1 METYNLSKGLFVS
14 GSTDDPEASSF
25 ASNVLMPC
33 SDASNFKSSS
43 FRAEELSMGHRL
55 GNQFEQDGKYKTKLE
70 QHPVPKES
78 LSLDEQLQ
86 RQLSQDRL
94 RLKLVQAYNICATHV
109 RDPGK
114 MKSSNLMNDPA
125 FELVDN
131 FWQGTNPTHVMQQL
145 QQRIAALSSS
155 KCMTPRSMQP
165 FTYDL
170 DHVKSLSHDIA
181 KQKWTASTPRGVL
194 SSPSSCVPV
203 HSTQEP
209 LNVEHDYESLI
220 MMPICSELDEEIDST
235 FPTIPFLDQLQM
247 SQVASQSSSDPMKMT
262 LRVTDPMK
270 SWRPN
275 LERCDSNSQL
285 KNDFDNHRQQQRLR
299 KPESMFAA
307 EQDPVIEIEA
317 LSSEDSTKGVNG
329 FKSGPLRTPHSSPLG
344 TCTDPNPKNVKQQQ
358 GEKETSLVWQN
369 TMKTEKGAREGKQNI
384 LHMEFDTAVLNY
396 RAKKK
401 PRISTATSFTP
412 MWLNGLQNLTQHK
425 GDTTSMTTDDF
436 IDMQQDIR
444 MKHNTNATT
453 MSNTILQPPSVFDG
467 VKGCEPCAATAD
479 NASKPIELEQLLIP
493 ETDLSVDNMPLLKLE
508 DIEFDSTGVSLSK
521 AVMDDVPMIE
531 VRMMENKQVMVK
543 LRAKDRPGLFT
554 DMMLAL
560 CKLKLQVQHANIR
573 TCVGNRYDIFA
584 AKMDISLSEK
594 QTTQDIAAALSC
606 VIEEDHPVNN

>member
-14 GSTDDPEASSF
+14 TSTDDPEASSF

-33 SDASNFKSSS
+33 SDASNFHSSS

-55 GNQFEQDGKYKTKLE
+55 GNQLEQDGQYKTKLE

-109 RDPGK
+109 GDPGK
-114 MKSSNLMNDPA
+114 MKSSNLMNDTA

-131 FWQGTNPTHVMQQL
+131 FWQGTDPTHVMQQL

-203 HSTQEP
+203 HSIQEP
-209 LNVEHDYESLI
+209 LSDYEKLI

-247 SQVASQSSSDPMKMT
+247 SKVASQSSSDPMKMIP
-262 LRVTDPMK
+262 RVRDPMK

-275 LERCDSNSQL
+275 LERCDSSSQL
-285 KNDFDNHRQQQRLR
+285 KNDFDNHRQQQRLG

-329 FKSGPLRTPHSSPLG
+329 FKSGPIRTPHSSSLG
-344 TCTDPNPKNVKQQQ
+344 TCTHPNPKNVKQQQ
-358 GEKETSLVWQN
+358 GEKETSLVCQN

-384 LHMEFDTAVLNY
+384 LHMEVDTAVLNY

-401 PRISTATSFTP
+401 PRISTATSFTH

-425 GDTTSMTTDDF
+425 GDTTSMTTEDF
-436 IDMQQDIR
+436 IDMQHDIR
-444 MKHNTNATT
+444 MKHNTDATT

-479 NASKPIELEQLLIP
+479 NASMPIELEQLLIP

-584 AKMDISLSEK
+584 AKVFDRSKIYF
-594 QTTQDIAAALSC
+594 T
-606 VIEEDHPVNN
+606 